1 MPDRNSHGL
10 SPDEVVDQYF
20 LEHRA
25 KLLDLAAF
33 LDRVDRSGGGHDED
47 FRIAFLRRAM
57 ALLDDGQ
64 GDRVRRI
71 QLLLSDQTSEPIQQA
86 PMQGAY
92 GAPPATDA

>member
-33 LDRVDRSGGGHDED
+33 LDRVDDLVTL
-47 FRIAFLRRAM
+47 LRRAPFQI
-57 ALLDDGQ
+57 L
-64 GDRVRRI
+64 
-71 QLLLSDQTSEPIQQA
+71 EE
-86 PMQGAY
+86 
-92 GAPPATDA
+92 